1 MADSIDKG
9 IPLMTPTFF
18 SESDPDHPK
27 RIVPIDEKDLW
38 YECNTRGYTL
48 YYKDKPIA
56 SAGILKSAKG
66 CRSNLKLFKELAEH
80 EKQAILNG
88 HDKRYL
94 EVIAKIQKE
103 AIHNE

>member
-18 SESDPDHPK
+18 SESDPDNPK

-38 YECNTRGYTL
+38 YEYSTRGYML
-48 YYKDKPIA
+48 YYKDRPIGG
-56 SAGILKSAKG
+56 AGISKSAKG
-66 CRSNLKLFKELAEH
+66 CRDNLKLFKEQAEMD
-80 EKQAILNG
+80 KRAILKG
-88 HDKRYL
+88 YGQRYL